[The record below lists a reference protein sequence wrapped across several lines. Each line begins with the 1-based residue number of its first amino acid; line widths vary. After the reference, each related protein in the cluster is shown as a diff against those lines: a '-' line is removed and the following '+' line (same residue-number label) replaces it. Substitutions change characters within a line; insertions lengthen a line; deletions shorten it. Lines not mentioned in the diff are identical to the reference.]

1 MIQRTRTTETAAMRT
16 PLLSVFLTIAF
27 VLGLCLAAVLGR
39 DLRLG
44 KDLRGGVSLV
54 YKVEIP
60 EEEIDPQSVL
70 DTTIEVLK
78 ARVNPQG
85 IFDISIEGSGR
96 DRIEVVMPF
105 GPETRALAAAWR
117 TALDELVDSAEIRE
131 SEVLATLEEGEIGD
145 LRGPDGSARATAF
158 DALVAADAARKRSPR
173 GLQRGSRGCR
183 LNRSHLAAAAVA
195 DAEISFDDSLAALM
209 ELGLSGERVRRILT
223 LPNKPIL
230 ERDEEGR
237 GRRDESGNPIF
248 GPGQRDKAFAS
259 LQAEYPDLELALTK
273 VQSAYDE
280 YESQRT
286 GFDDPED
293 LKRLLRGAGV
303 LEFHIGVS
311 SADPQ
316 GVDVAGLRRQLEEL
330 GAGNTQSPLASWYP
344 INDLGQWYE
353 NQRNSRL

>member
-16 PLLSVFLTIAF
+16 PLLSRFLTIAF

-96 DRIEVVMPF
+96 DRIEVVMPLP
-105 GPETRALAAAWR
+105 GPETRTLAAAWR

-131 SEVLATLEEGEIGD
+131 SEVLATLEEGEISD

-158 DALVAADAARKRSPR
+158 DALVAADAARKEARQAYNAVPEEAAPTDR
-173 GLQRGSRGCR
+173 
-183 LNRSHLAAAAVA
+183 NLAAAAVA

-237 GRRDESGNPIF
+237 GRE
-248 GPGQRDKAFAS
+248 
-259 LQAEYPDLELALTK
+259 
-273 VQSAYDE
+273 
-280 YESQRT
+280 
-286 GFDDPED
+286 
-293 LKRLLRGAGV
+293 
-303 LEFHIGVS
+303 
-311 SADPQ
+311 
-316 GVDVAGLRRQLEEL
+316 
-330 GAGNTQSPLASWYP
+330 
-344 INDLGQWYE
+344 
-353 NQRNSRL
+353 

>member
-16 PLLSVFLTIAF
+16 PLLSRFLTIAF

-96 DRIEVVMPF
+96 DRIEVVMPLP

-145 LRGPDGSARATAF
+145 LRGPDGSARAAAF
-158 DALVAADAARKRSPR
+158 DALVAADAARKEAREAYNAVPEDAASTDR
-173 GLQRGSRGCR
+173 
-183 LNRSHLAAAAVA
+183 NLAAAAVA

-259 LQAEYPDLELALTK
+259 LQAEYPDLESALTK
-273 VQSAYDE
+273 VQSAYDQ
-280 YESQRT
+280 YESQAH
-286 GFDDPED
+286 
-293 LKRLLRGAGV
+293 RL
-303 LEFHIGVS
+303 
-311 SADPQ
+311 
-316 GVDVAGLRRQLEEL
+316 
-330 GAGNTQSPLASWYP
+330 
-344 INDLGQWYE
+344 
-353 NQRNSRL
+353 